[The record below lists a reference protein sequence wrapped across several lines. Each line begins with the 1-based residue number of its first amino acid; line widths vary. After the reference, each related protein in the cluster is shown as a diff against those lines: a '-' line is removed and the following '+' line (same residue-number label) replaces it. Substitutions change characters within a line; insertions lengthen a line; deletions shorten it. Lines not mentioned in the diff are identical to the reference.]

1 MTRDFKKTVVDRARS
16 DPAFASSLR
25 TEVAA
30 LVRSAE
36 PEAVRLAAE
45 LGLIGGF
52 RSVEGD
58 LAQNHSSHVKARLRA
73 KREAASGPVS
83 GAPVAPSACRKR

>member
-1 MTRDFKKTVVDRARS
+1 MTRDLKKTVVQRARR
-16 DPAFASSLR
+16 DPAFAPPLR
-25 TEVAA
+25 HDPAA

-73 KREAASGPVS
+73 KHEAASEPVS
-83 GAPVAPSACRKR
+83 GVPGAPSTYRKR